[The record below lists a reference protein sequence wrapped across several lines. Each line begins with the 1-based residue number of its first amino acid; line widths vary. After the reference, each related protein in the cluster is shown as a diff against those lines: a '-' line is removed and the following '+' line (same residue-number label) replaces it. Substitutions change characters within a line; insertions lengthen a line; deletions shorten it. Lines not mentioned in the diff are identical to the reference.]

1 MLVQK
6 DLQNSPFS
14 SGLTP
19 ALLQNQT
26 HYRRTLVL
34 HANPQGLG
42 LILF

>member
-1 MLVQK
+1 MFVQK
-6 DLQNSPFS
+6 DLIISPFS